1 MMANKQLITRKYDFS
16 FVFAVVIFVCRI
28 IGVLP
33 MIETQYWG
41 LLALSIMLNH
51 LHYLAD
57 SDHTIL
63 TITR

>member
-1 MMANKQLITRKYDFS
+1 MIFLS
-16 FVFAVVIFVCRI
+16 FFAVVIFVCRI

-33 MIETQYWG
+33 MIETEYWG